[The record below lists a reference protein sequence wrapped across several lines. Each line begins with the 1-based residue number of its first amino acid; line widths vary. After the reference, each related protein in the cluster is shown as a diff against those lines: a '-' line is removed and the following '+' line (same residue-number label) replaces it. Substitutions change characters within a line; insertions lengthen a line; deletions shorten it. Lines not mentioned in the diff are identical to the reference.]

1 MEYHERCTAGIP
13 GLLPLVLNLPIRFTD
28 APNGKAREQGVFKH
42 TRGIL
47 RGWDLP
53 EEEERI
59 SNIDSQT
66 SHIILKLRPRC
77 LHTPVFMSGA
87 VMILKSL

>member
-1 MEYHERCTAGIP
+1 M
-13 GLLPLVLNLPIRFTD
+13 LPLVLDLPIRFND

-53 EEEERI
+53 EEKEERI
-59 SNIDSQT
+59 SNIDSETNQ
-66 SHIILKLRPRC
+66 IVLKLRPRC
-77 LHTPVFMSGA
+77 LHIEVPCASA
-87 VMILKSL
+87 KLEKNEWEKDL

>member
-1 MEYHERCTAGIP
+1 MIFSQFVNQALLSNVSIARFRPAGLEISFICVAGHKME
-13 GLLPLVLNLPIRFTD
+13 
-28 APNGKAREQGVFKH
+28 
-42 TRGIL
+42 
-47 RGWDLP
+47 WDLP